1 MCDRIHVLVL
11 DRKEIEVII
20 FSTFIAELSQTES

>member
-20 FSTFIAELSQTES
+20 FSTFIAEAESD